1 MISSALRGPTGRAA
15 GDPAGILGTGE
26 SGSRLIP
33 AGGPNKIFSGRA
45 FHSSSGS
52 ANFATDWLKLSRTP
66 ASVEITIAANS
77 LKIASL
83 KILIVKNL
91 ASTNFVR
98 R

>member
-1 MISSALRGPTGRAA
+1 
-15 GDPAGILGTGE
+15 
-26 SGSRLIP
+26 
-33 AGGPNKIFSGRA
+33 
-45 FHSSSGS
+45 
-52 ANFATDWLKLSRTP
+52 LKLSRTP